1 MRVPGMRRGRG
12 PACQLVVVVGVV
24 AVTLLGVTGPSWSDD
39 LEPRRSTSALAAV
52 EEAWARD
59 DVRAA
64 VRAWRTAVGVAR
76 GERHWEALVAVGD
89 ASLRLGAIP
98 GIHEWPEAGAR
109 SMYVEALFRARQQRS
124 LRGIVQIAQRFAWLG
139 DMEVVERSLR
149 LTDSLAPTVAADAET
164 LAALELLRVR
174 SELRLS
180 QAREGVGAQ
189 P

>member
-1 MRVPGMRRGRG
+1 M
-12 PACQLVVVVGVV
+12 
-24 AVTLLGVTGPSWSDD
+24 
-39 LEPRRSTSALAAV
+39 
-52 EEAWARD
+52 
-59 DVRAA
+59 
-64 VRAWRTAVGVAR
+64 RAWRTAVGVAR

-180 QAREGVGAQ
+180 QARRGRTTVGSPGRPPA
-189 P
+189 PSAGSTRPASCATDIPREPSCGLLSASVYSRARWGRPGASA